1 MGEMENQAEFYY
13 EKLKISVNPG
23 QVLLE
28 FFREMTDKEAGRAE
42 IIMINRLIKM
52 FGRFTVYF
60 AIMDLSKY
68 QSDQLN
74 GNLYPLLY
82 TICKSRFEKIHND
95 TFSPAHESL
104 AREIASL
111 EKEAEKVRKAAAKMK
126 VPSSEGL

>member
-13 EKLKISVNPG
+13 EKLKVSINPG

-28 FFREMTDKEAGRAE
+28 FFREMTSLEAGRPE

-60 AIMDLSKY
+60 GIMDLSKY
-68 QSDQLN
+68 RSDQLI

-82 TICKSRFEKIHND
+82 TICKSRFEKIHKES
-95 TFSPAHESL
+95 FSPAQESL
-104 AREIASL
+104 DKLLKELDKEREKARKS
-111 EKEAEKVRKAAAKMK
+111 KGK
-126 VPSSEGL
+126 VPSPEGLR

>member
-28 FFREMTDKEAGRAE
+28 FYREMLGKDAGRSE
-42 IIMINRLIKM
+42 IIMINRLVKM

-60 AIMDLSKY
+60 GIMDLSKY

-82 TICKSRFEKIHND
+82 TICKGRFEKIHVE
-95 TFSPAHESL
+95 TFSVSHESL
-104 AREIASL
+104 DKYLKEIQKERE
-111 EKEAEKVRKAAAKMK
+111 KAQRSNKGK
-126 VPSSEGL
+126 LPTSEGL

>member
-13 EKLKISVNPG
+13 EKLKVSINPG

-28 FFREMTDKEAGRAE
+28 FFREMTNKEAGRVE

-60 AIMDLSKY
+60 GIMDLSKIERL
-68 QSDQLN
+68 D

-82 TICKSRFEKIHND
+82 TICKNRFERIHVE
-95 TFSPAHESL
+95 TFSVSHESL
-104 AREIASL
+104 DKYLKEL
-111 EKEAEKVRKAAAKMK
+111 EKERQKARKSKGK
-126 VPSSEGL
+126 LPTSEGL

>member
-13 EKLKISVNPG
+13 EKLKITTNPG

-28 FFREMTDKEAGRAE
+28 FFREMTSLVAGRAE

-60 AIMDLSKY
+60 ALMDLSKIEK
-68 QSDQLN
+68 LE

-82 TICKSRFEKIHND
+82 TICKNRFERIHND

-104 AREIASL
+104 VREINLL
-111 EKEAEKVRKAAAKMK
+111 EKEAEKIRKTASKMK
-126 VPSSEGL
+126 VPDAEGLEQ

>member
-13 EKLKISVNPG
+13 EKLKVSINPG

-28 FFREMTDKEAGRAE
+28 FFREMTNREAGRSE

-60 AIMDLSKY
+60 GIMDLSKY

-82 TICKSRFEKIHND
+82 TICKSRFERIHND
-95 TFSPAHESL
+95 TFSPAQESL
-104 AREIASL
+104 DKLLKELDKEREKARKS
-111 EKEAEKVRKAAAKMK
+111 KGK
-126 VPSSEGL
+126 VPTSEGL